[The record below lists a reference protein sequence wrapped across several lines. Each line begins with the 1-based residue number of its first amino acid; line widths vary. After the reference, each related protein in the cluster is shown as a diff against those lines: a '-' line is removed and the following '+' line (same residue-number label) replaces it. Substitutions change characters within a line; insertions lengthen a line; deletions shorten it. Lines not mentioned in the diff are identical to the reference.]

1 MNQMK
6 KMIFAL
12 ALCIMAL
19 APASAQNK
27 MNAQNRT
34 PEQNRELRAERMAH
48 RLMLS
53 DAATA
58 QFTPLY
64 KEYLQEMANLRKDCP
79 YAKQCPQTPQAC
91 GTACGIPRGA
101 ACATADM
108 SDAELEKF
116 MEQRFDRQ
124 QKKLDIQKKYYKKLK
139 SVLTPRQ
146 LQQVFCPK
154 GHPGMKYGKKGC
166 PQGGRRCAW

>member
-12 ALCIMAL
+12 ALSLTAL
-19 APASAQNK
+19 APTSAQNK
-27 MNAQNRT
+27 MNEQNRT
-34 PEQNRELRAERMAH
+34 PEQNTELRAERMAH
-48 RLMLS
+48 RLMLN

-79 YAKQCPQTPQAC
+79 YAKQCPQTPRTGNASC
-91 GTACGIPRGA
+91 VA
-101 ACATADM
+101 ADM

-139 SVLTPRQ
+139 AVLTSRQ

-154 GHPGMKYGKKGC
+154 GHPGLKHGKQGC
-166 PQGGRRCAW
+166 PQGGRRCAR